1 MGDRG
6 IGGKTG
12 ECLHPIAL
20 HENWAGG
27 ASIVTVTA
35 EPLPSRLTAIARG
48 TGEVDCVYHIA
59 FEELVA
65 ATDAAGTAEQ
75 KKVLDELVTQN
86 RLEDFLRLSAVLA
99 V

>member
-1 MGDRG
+1 M
-6 IGGKTG
+6 GGKTG
-12 ECLHPIAL
+12 ECLDPIAL
-20 HENWAGG
+20 HENAAGG

-35 EPLPSRLTAIARG
+35 EPLPSRLA
-48 TGEVDCVYHIA
+48 IA

-75 KKVLDELVTQN
+75 KKVLDELITQN

>member
-1 MGDRG
+1 V
-6 IGGKTG
+6 GGETG
-12 ECLHPIAL
+12 ECLDPIAL
-20 HENWAGG
+20 HENAVGG

-35 EPLPSRLTAIARG
+35 EPLPSRLAAIARG

-65 ATDAAGTAEQ
+65 AIDAAGTAEQ
-75 KKVLDELVTQN
+75 KKLLDEPSTQN
-86 RLEDFLRLSAVLA
+86 RLGDLLRRSAVLA

>member
-1 MGDRG
+1 MGG
-6 IGGKTG
+6 ETG
-12 ECLHPIAL
+12 ECLDPIAL
-20 HENWAGG
+20 HENAVGG
-27 ASIVTVTA
+27 ASIVTVT
-35 EPLPSRLTAIARG
+35 G

-75 KKVLDELVTQN
+75 KKVLDELITQN

>member
-1 MGDRG
+1 MGG
-6 IGGKTG
+6 ETG
-12 ECLHPIAL
+12 ERLDPIAL
-20 HENWAGG
+20 HENPVGG
-27 ASIVTVTA
+27 ASCVTVTA
-35 EPLPSRLTAIARG
+35 EPLLSRLAAIARG

-65 ATDAAGTAEQ
+65 ATDAAGTVEQ

-86 RLEDFLRLSAVLA
+86 GSKDFLRLSAVLA